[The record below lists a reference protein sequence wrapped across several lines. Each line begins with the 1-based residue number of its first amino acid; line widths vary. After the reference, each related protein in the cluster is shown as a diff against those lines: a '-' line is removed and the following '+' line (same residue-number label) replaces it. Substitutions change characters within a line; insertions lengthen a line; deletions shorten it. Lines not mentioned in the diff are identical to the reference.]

1 MKLFELEQQDFET
14 GYYDPNEDKVNQRLP
29 TDTRKPVLTLKHL
42 NRLKK
47 MRAVQKLENLK
58 RQDLLKIM
66 YGQPPAEDG
75 GGAGGAPF

>member
-1 MKLFELEQQDFET
+1 MKLFELDQQDFET
-14 GYYDPNEDKVNQRLP
+14 GYYDPTEDKVNIRLP
-29 TDTRKPVLTLKHL
+29 TDTRKPLLTLKHL

-66 YGQPPAEDG
+66 YGLPKEESG
-75 GGAGGAPF
+75 GGGSPF

>member
-1 MKLFELEQQDFET
+1 MKLFELDQQDFES
-14 GYYDPNEDKVNQRLP
+14 GYYDPAEDKVNIRIP

-66 YGQPPAEDG
+66 YGIPAEDPSAG
-75 GGAGGAPF
+75 GGAPF